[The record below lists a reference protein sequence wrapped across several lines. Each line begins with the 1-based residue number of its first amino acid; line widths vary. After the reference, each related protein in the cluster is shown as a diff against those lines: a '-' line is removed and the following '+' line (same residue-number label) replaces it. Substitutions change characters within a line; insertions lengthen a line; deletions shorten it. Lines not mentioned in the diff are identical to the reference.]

1 MAKAKASLFI
11 KYIRSKVGCAY
22 LWGGQG
28 ESVYAMIRKVA
39 DSKGQSS
46 ANTDKMLAFL
56 AAHGVKDLEFF
67 DCSGLGVDYLL
78 DQKAFSSDMT
88 ADGLYRKCTKID
100 KKDVRPSDMVFLLN
114 SSGKATHVGYAVD
127 RTTVVHA
134 LNQTVGVIEEPL
146 AKRKWVYGRP
156 DFCIEY
162 DLEEETTEIDIS
174 SLKIGDRITLKKAV
188 SGYNTAANARAG
200 VNPVVTY
207 PAGEYYVFRVYSGT
221 VNITRSKG
229 TPGAWVVI

>member
-1 MAKAKASLFI
+1 MAKVKASLFI

-46 ANTDKMLAFL
+46 ANTDKMLKFVKE
-56 AAHGVKDLEFF
+56 HGVKDMEFF
-67 DCSGLGVDYLL
+67 DCSGLGVSYFLV
-78 DQKAFSSDMT
+78 QKAISYDMT
-88 ADGLYRKCTKID
+88 ADGLYKKCTKID
-100 KKDVRPSDMVFLLN
+100 KKDVRPSDMAFLLN
-114 SSGKATHVGYAVD
+114 SSGKATHIGYVVD

-134 LNQTVGVIEEPL
+134 LNQTVGVIEESL

-162 DLEEETTEIDIS
+162 DLEEPEIDIR
-174 SLKIGDRITLKKAV
+174 SLKVGDKITLKKEV
-188 SGYNTAANARAG
+188 SGYNTAANAKAR
-200 VNPVVTY
+200 VNPVATY
-207 PAGEYYVFRVYSGT
+207 PAGEYYIFRVYGGT

>member
-78 DQKAFSSDMT
+78 DQKAISSDMT

-100 KKDVRPSDMVFLLN
+100 KKEARPGDMVFLVN
-114 SSGKATHVGYAVD
+114 SAGKATHVGYIVEEGI
-127 RTTVVHA
+127 VVHA

-162 DLEEETTEIDIS
+162 DLAEPEIDIS
-174 SLKIGDRITLKKAV
+174 SLKIGDKITLKKAV

-207 PAGEYYVFRVYSGT
+207 PAGTYYVFRVYSGT